1 MEENSE
7 KQIYVE
13 DFDGN
18 EVDKKTLL
26 EKKVLNCEELSTED
40 KLQIIRAIE
49 HSQNLLFEKKAENP
63 IPYISYKPYEPMWTV
78 NYNSDSAEPIF
89 CKTAFTA
96 VDNDKSDTSDS
107 ELEKLVNAI

>member
-1 MEENSE
+1 MEDSE
-7 KQIYVE
+7 KQIYVG

-18 EVDKKTLL
+18 EEDKKTTL
-26 EKKVLNCEELSTED
+26 EKKVLGCEELSTED

-63 IPYISYKPYEPMWTV
+63 IPCITYEPYKPMWFN

-89 CKTAFTA
+89 CKTAFTTA
-96 VDNDKSDTSDS
+96 NNAKSDTS
-107 ELEKLVNAI
+107 EVEEILNAI